1 MHPQRTQAIIIFA
14 FTLVSVLLVTA
25 LIQQS
30 QHPTVD
36 IAIAATLILVNIIVI
51 NCVILLIL
59 EFDEDEWKL
68 SYFTP
73 VCCKYW
79 IIVVKEVGLNH
90 EEEALHPSGVHART
104 LSTHHAFD
112 AGATAFFCC
121 QPPHTSSAQ
130 RISHRTWTSGNP
142 RSTARSKL
150 TVTQSSITRKLNKKD
165 HLPY

>member
-59 EFDEDEWKL
+59 EFDEDE
-68 SYFTP
+68 
-73 VCCKYW
+73 
-79 IIVVKEVGLNH
+79 
-90 EEEALHPSGVHART
+90 
-104 LSTHHAFD
+104 
-112 AGATAFFCC
+112 
-121 QPPHTSSAQ
+121 
-130 RISHRTWTSGNP
+130 
-142 RSTARSKL
+142 
-150 TVTQSSITRKLNKKD
+150 
-165 HLPY
+165 